1 MSGEVHFGKC
11 DICKKQT
18 IVESKF
24 YKYGFKCDCHSPEH
38 FERVN
43 YCKDCVPK
51 KPPYTKV
58 TLTDEQAQF
67 IAKAVE
73 FYQNNSIKHGHWQES
88 KCLDDCFWVCSCCKF
103 PSQAVAAPKLYK
115 YCPNC
120 GAKMDGDA
128 ND

>member
-1 MSGEVHFGKC
+1 MQFGEC

-18 IVESKF
+18 FVESKF
-24 YKYGFKCDCHSPEH
+24 YHYGFKCDCHSPEH
-38 FERVN
+38 FERIN
-43 YCKDCVPK
+43 HCKDCIPK

-73 FYQNNSIKHGHWQES
+73 FYQNNSVKHGFWEES
-88 KCLDDCFWVCSCCKF
+88 KCLDDCFWVCSYCKF
-103 PSQAVAAPKLYK
+103 PSQAIAAPKLYK

-120 GAKMDGDA
+120 GARMDSKA
-128 ND
+128 E

>member
-1 MSGEVHFGKC
+1 MSGETQFGEC

-24 YKYGFKCDCHSPEH
+24 YHYGFTCDCHSPEH

-43 YCKDCVPK
+43 YCKECAPK

-73 FYQNNSIKHGHWQES
+73 FYQNNSIKHGHWEES
-88 KCLDDCFWVCSCCKF
+88 KCLDECFWVCSCCKF

-120 GAKMDGDA
+120 GARMDGDA

>member
-1 MSGEVHFGKC
+1 MSGETQFGEC

-18 IVESKF
+18 FVESKF
-24 YKYGFKCDCHSPEH
+24 YHYGFKCDCHSPEH

-43 YCKDCVPK
+43 YCKDCAPK

-73 FYQNNSIKHGHWQES
+73 FYQNNSIKHGHWEES
-88 KCLDDCFWVCSCCKF
+88 PCLDDCFWVCSCCKF

-120 GAKMDGDA
+120 GARMEGGS
-128 ND
+128 NE